1 MSYNGNT
8 LAFQAEAVGSIPITC
23 STIVKGEK
31 IMDILLTFTLAFL
44 SLSVVFIL
52 EQDFYP
58 KMGNLKFLLI
68 WTISFIILY
77 SAFYFDLVVYIP
89 LILFFLMFVSG
100 FLILIYFYIFRKKSV
115 LYDKEEKT
123 TISIHILVIM
133 ISLMFIT
140 VGFHGIVLFF
150 S

>member
-1 MSYNGNT
+1 
-8 LAFQAEAVGSIPITC
+8 
-23 STIVKGEK
+23 
-31 IMDILLTFTLAFL
+31 MDILLTFTLAFL